1 MVPSAIIIVCTK
13 ENGSSQLALSIAT
26 KWPPRYGP
34 KSSTRD
40 WLRDEEAVLNTSIF
54 SNIVGMWIEL
64 PRIIIQLRLI
74 IHIKPIY
81 ISFTT
86 GIHFRMKCSYILIAI
101 LWNGLIALIISLLEG
116 AWFIALKYRHGNL
129 SVVGQLVSP
138 LGSVIDMMLSGEG
151 RINFRLKPSIKKSD
165 MCI

>member
-1 MVPSAIIIVCTK
+1 MLQ
-13 ENGSSQLALSIAT
+13 NGRHDTAQRIRPVIGGSVRRCGQIMQHN
-26 KWPPRYGP
+26 
-34 KSSTRD
+34 
-40 WLRDEEAVLNTSIF
+40 WLGDEEAVLNTSIF

-101 LWNGLIALIISLLEG
+101 LWNGLIALIIALLEG
-116 AWFIALKYRHGNL
+116 A
-129 SVVGQLVSP
+129 
-138 LGSVIDMMLSGEG
+138 
-151 RINFRLKPSIKKSD
+151 
-165 MCI
+165 